1 MALKCFLQVCH
12 NFSYMYQYSGFLRL
26 KLNVYPHLALSSLRK
41 IAKSPLTVLAIDCK
55 VNNQSPAK
63 EEFTHSGNKTC
74 DKTNIFNKDLIC
86 S

>member
-12 NFSYMYQYSGFLRL
+12 NFSYMYQYSRFLRL

-41 IAKSPLTVLAIDCK
+41 IAKTHLTVLAIDCK